1 MPDRP
6 AAPAHRRQRPLDV
19 VLGVVLVA
27 LVATATV
34 AVAADAAGGS
44 PAGPHPFT
52 TLEQLLL
59 GAVATEASVIA
70 FLFYRL
76 ESSRQKLYE
85 DARAE
90 GEEQIK
96 RLTAALEAIQDRLP
110 PKEDRSR

>member
-1 MPDRP
+1 MADHDPAKRRP
-6 AAPAHRRQRPLDV
+6 QPSDL
-19 VLGVVLVA
+19 VLGLLAVA
-27 LVATATV
+27 LAASG
-34 AVAADAAGGS
+34 AVAADAAGA
-44 PAGPHPFT
+44 AGAHALT

-59 GAVATEASVIA
+59 GAVTAEASVIA